1 MGNGAILK
9 SIGIAVLAAFMVLSA
24 SFSSQ
29 PAFAFTAGEIATNSC
44 WIDAATGEPVPT
56 GPIGWSPTGL
66 SIHGSDN
73 PDSHH
78 VNRNGHTFVRVPCP
92 PPAGAPVPAQ
102 PGPTAQPQPETG
114 SSVPGFGFG
123 FGLGGFGR
131 GQDRNKDSGGRP

>member
-73 PDSHH
+73 PDFNH
-78 VNRNGHTFVRVPCP
+78 VNRNGHTFVK
-92 PPAGAPVPAQ
+92 Q
-102 PGPTAQPQPETG
+102 PDGT
-114 SSVPGFGFG
+114 
-123 FGLGGFGR
+123 
-131 GQDRNKDSGGRP
+131 